1 MSALLDKILGKSPEK
16 QKVIEAGQ
24 TFKFINGYDHVY
36 TDWHGKIYESELV
49 RAAIDARSRHIS
61 KLKAEFVGSAKPELS
76 AKLNKRPNPWQTWS
90 QFLYRV
96 NTILDCTNN
105 AIIVPIYDADLNKTG
120 IYPVITDRCK
130 VVEYKNELWLKYRFM
145 SERRTGAC
153 RLGECAIMNKFQF
166 ENDFF
171 GDDNRPLRE
180 TMQLIHMQNQGIT
193 QAIKNSAIYKFMAK
207 VTNFTQAD
215 DLEDERQ
222 SFSEKNF
229 GPEAKN
235 GGLLLFPN
243 TYQDIK
249 QLDNK
254 NYTVDD
260 KQMQLIKT
268 NVFNY
273 FGVNEDILQNKSI
286 GDAWSAF
293 YEGAIEPFAIQFSQT
308 MTRALYSDREQSS
321 GAEVMLTSNRLQ
333 YMSNA
338 DKLEVSANMADRGLM
353 TINEIRDIWNL
364 APVEWGNVPV
374 ARGEYYILTEGK
386 DDNGGEDN
394 GN

>member
-1 MSALLDKILGKSPEK
+1 MSAFLDKILGKTPEK

-24 TFKFINGYDHVY
+24 TFKFISGYDPVY
-36 TDWHGKIYESELV
+36 TDWRGEIYESELV

-61 KLKAEFVGSAKPELS
+61 KLKAEFIGTAKPDLT

-96 NTILDCTNN
+96 NTILDCCNN
-105 AIIVPIYDADLNKTG
+105 VIIVPIYDADLNKTG
-120 IYPVITDRCK
+120 IYPVLTDRCK
-130 VVEYKNELWLKYRFM
+130 VVEYKGELWLKYKF
-145 SERRTGAC
+145 EHDRRTGAC
-153 RLGECAIMNKFQF
+153 NLHECAILTKYQF
-166 ENDFF
+166 KDDFF
-171 GDDNRPLRE
+171 GSDNKPLKE
-180 TMQLIHMQNQGIT
+180 TMQLIHLQNQGIA
-193 QAIKNSAIYKFMAK
+193 QAIKNNAIYKFMAR

-215 DLEDERQ
+215 DLEEERQ

-229 GPEAKN
+229 GNEAKG

-249 QLDNK
+249 QLENK

-273 FGVNEDILQNKSI
+273 FGVNEDVLQNKAI

-293 YEGAIEPFAIQFSQT
+293 YEGAVEPFAVQFSQT
-308 MTRALYSDREQSS
+308 VTRAIYSEKEITL
-321 GAEVMLTSNRLQ
+321 GAEVILTANRLQ
-333 YMSNA
+333 YMSNN
-338 DKLEVSANMADRGLM
+338 DKLNVSAQMADRGLM
-353 TINEIRDIWNL
+353 TINEIREIWNL
-364 APVEWGNVPV
+364 APVDWGNVPV
-374 ARGEYYILTEGK
+374 IRGEYYTLTEGK
-386 DDNGGEDN
+386 EE
-394 GN
+394 